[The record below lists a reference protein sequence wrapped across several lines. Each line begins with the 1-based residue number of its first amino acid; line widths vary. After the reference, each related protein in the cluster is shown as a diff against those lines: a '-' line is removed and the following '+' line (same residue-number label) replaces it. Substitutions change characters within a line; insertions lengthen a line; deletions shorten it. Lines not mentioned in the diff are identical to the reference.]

1 MIQAQMISRSLL
13 SPDKIP
19 LYIKRNTDTIL
30 INLFIRCAR
39 TSSEKSETMSNYPHG
54 PPPPYGWPPPPH
66 HYPSHMYPPPPDGGQ
81 VTAPAPYPYYVPGAV
96 MVPVPMAP
104 MPVPPPSDPA
114 PQPTYI
120 TNYIYHGDNTNQPR
134 AIEGT
139 LPEFGDYDWVPTTA
153 TTAAHLSG
161 SAVVGG
167 REGWDGSPLW
177 VIRAWHN
184 DDLVPGKFSIRHNS
198 ASIPHSSKEIH
209 VQNIEV
215 LIAKAENLRWIPAS
229 NGNIPPGAIE
239 GGRTAGG
246 ETLYVGRANYQLSIT
261 PGKIHPTHNCCYI
274 PFSGNEVSQR
284 MYDVLC
290 KI

>member
-1 MIQAQMISRSLL
+1 
-13 SPDKIP
+13 
-19 LYIKRNTDTIL
+19 
-30 INLFIRCAR
+30 
-39 TSSEKSETMSNYPHG
+39 MSYPP
-54 PPPPYGWPPPPH
+54 PPPPYGWPPPPQPYPPH
-66 HYPSHMYPPPPDGGQ
+66 LYPSQPPPPDGGQ
-81 VTAPAPYPYYVPGAV
+81 VTVPHGPYPFYVPGTV

-104 MPVPPPSDPA
+104 MPAPPPSDPP

-120 TNYIYHGDNTNQPR
+120 TNYIYHGENSNPNPMPPMPLMPTP

-139 LPEFGDYDWVPTTA
+139 VPEFGDYDWVPTTA

-161 SAVVGG
+161 KAVVAG

-184 DDLVPGKFSIRHNS
+184 DDLIPGKFSIRHNS
-198 ASIPHSSKEIH
+198 ASISHAMKEIP

-215 LIAKAENLRWIPAS
+215 LIATPDNIRWIPAS

-239 GGRTAGG
+239 GGRTASG

-261 PGKIHPTHNCCYI
+261 PGKVHPSHNCCYI
-274 PFSGNEVSQR
+274 PFSGGEVAQR